1 MKKSIKTFLRVVI
14 TLPVFILLGI
24 VHGLSQVPAF
34 PGAEGFGKNATGG
47 RGGKII
53 FVTNLNDS
61 GEGSLRAAVEEIGS
75 RTVLFKVGG
84 VINLRST
91 LTIANPDITIAG
103 QSAPGDGICLKSNG
117 SRGIYLMNIKT
128 NNVIVR
134 HIKFR
139 RGPSTEGGECN
150 GDALAMLG
158 AQNCI
163 IDHCSFSWTTDE
175 LISSWPAQNITV
187 QWCTFAEALHNSTHS
202 DDCDPDGPLKPHA
215 LGPLVGN
222 ASDKITFYRNLFANN
237 TGRNPQISPTE
248 GGQFQLVNNVVYN
261 TCYAITLA
269 GKNGNEINVNAVGNY
284 IKWGPNSCE
293 NNRNNIL
300 LSGNT
305 KVYVEDNL
313 TPFRSEGDDQWLAT
327 SEFRKQTPART
338 IFQANR
344 PFAMPE
350 VPTISAANAYREVP
364 LQAGAIK
371 VSNAEGAIVIK
382 RDPVD
387 QRTLADVTSGTA
399 TSGTSGR
406 RLDHPNDV
414 GGWPTYASGTPPAD
428 SDNDGMPDAWENK
441 YGLNPDNAADNN
453 KDTDGD
459 GYLNVEEFLNET
471 DPTSTL
477 SDGPAEEDFP
487 VAGQWYYLENQKS
500 NMWLTADACTEN
512 SSVRVSDEST
522 EEAHWRLVAH
532 DDGTYSLQ
540 NGQCSD
546 RWLETDECSLVRLRG
561 GRNSSK
567 DVRWR
572 LIETEGGYYHLENQ
586 ECDKRLD
593 WDEGNRVDANDGTDI
608 DKRWRFVAV
617 KESNGE
623 EALRRSA
630 TLAAKDRSLVV
641 YPNPVGDVLRMR
653 GTIFSQREPE
663 PPKVNGSYTTRE
675 RTGTVLRILSLTGQT
690 LIRQPLDASGEVS
703 VSALW
708 PGMYIVKVTRDGTQ
722 QQTKFIKQ

>member
-24 VHGLSQVPAF
+24 VHCLSQVPAF

-61 GEGSLRAAVEEIGS
+61 GEGSLRAAVEETGS

-202 DDCDPDGPLKPHA
+202 DDCDPGGPLEPHA
-215 LGPLVGN
+215 LGPLMGN
-222 ASDKITFYRNLFANN
+222 ASDRITFYRNLFANN

-248 GGQFQLVNNVVYN
+248 GGQFQLINNVVYN
-261 TCYAITLA
+261 TCYAISLA
-269 GKNGNEINVNAVGNY
+269 GKNGNEINVNAIGNY
-284 IKWGPNSCE
+284 IKWGPNSCN

-471 DPTSTL
+471 DPTGGRPSEVPSRGPGRIEAEAMAL
-477 SDGPAEEDFP
+477 SN
-487 VAGQWYYLENQKS
+487 YR
-500 NMWLTADACTEN
+500 TADWKSASEKSIIAVKDLSQPASATYRFTGSEGRYSIN
-512 SSVRVSDEST
+512 VRYRDEIDGASSFTLLVNNAARGAWTADQVKQSPDQWKTFTADGIYLKKDAHISIRTQADPGEPARLDYVEVTGGNELSSVVGPSNAAAS
-522 EEAHWRLVAH
+522 RLA
-532 DDGTYSLQ
+532 Q
-540 NGQCSD
+540 
-546 RWLETDECSLVRLRG
+546 LR
-561 GRNSSK
+561 
-567 DVRWR
+567 
-572 LIETEGGYYHLENQ
+572 I
-586 ECDKRLD
+586 
-593 WDEGNRVDANDGTDI
+593 
-608 DKRWRFVAV
+608 
-617 KESNGE
+617 
-623 EALRRSA
+623 
-630 TLAAKDRSLVV
+630 
-641 YPNPVGDVLRMR
+641 YPNPASNQLIVEGKHDYQVSLCD
-653 GTIFSQREPE
+653 
-663 PPKVNGSYTTRE
+663 
-675 RTGTVLRILSLTGQT
+675 LTGRPVMQRDHLSGKTT
-690 LIRQPLDASGEVS
+690 LDISHLRSGVYLIKAQDAQGQ
-703 VSALW
+703 LNQQR
-708 PGMYIVKVTRDGTQ
+708 IVVE
-722 QQTKFIKQ
+722 